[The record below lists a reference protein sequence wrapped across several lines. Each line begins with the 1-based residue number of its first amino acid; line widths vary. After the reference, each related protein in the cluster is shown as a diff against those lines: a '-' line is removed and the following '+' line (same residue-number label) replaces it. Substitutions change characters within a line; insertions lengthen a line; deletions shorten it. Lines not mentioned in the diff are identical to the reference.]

1 MFCLLQNS
9 EFAGVLQFPRVQ
21 FPIEKKAPINTPIA
35 WSPIPS
41 TRPIYLILAFPSRI
55 APPPSDPAS
64 LAVYP
69 ALQQD
74 MLSCCIPK
82 DLQGWNRT
90 EKRRNPE
97 EALQS
102 KSGVK
107 GWDLP
112 QGQGRTFAFVP
123 DILWRNRT
131 VAVWLVAALQLVDDK
146 RKSAASGLDTDLCE
160 CFSLREETSCWGP
173 RESLGVAEERG
184 INELC
189 HFAVTW
195 KGIATHHKQHL
206 GDLTVQIRKEW
217 ETSKPW

>member
-21 FPIEKKAPINTPIA
+21 FPIEKKAPTNTPIA

-41 TRPIYLILAFPSRI
+41 TRPIYLIRGFPSRI
-55 APPPSDPAS
+55 APPPTDPAS

-82 DLQGWNRT
+82 DLQRWNRT

-97 EALQS
+97 EALQIR
-102 KSGVK
+102 GER
-107 GWDLP
+107 L
-112 QGQGRTFAFVP
+112 RFVP
-123 DILWRNRT
+123 GSSQGLCLCPRHAVEEQDRGCLAGCCTAACWWR
-131 VAVWLVAALQLVDDK
+131 K
-146 RKSAASGLDTDLCE
+146 EISCLCE
-160 CFSLREETSCWGP
+160 LFIKGRNQLLRP
-173 RESLGVAEERG
+173 PESLGAAEERG